1 MRSAPA
7 GNLLALSTG
16 EAWGGRRSLS
26 RPVAHVL
33 QRHPQHVEYTTTLE
47 HLGLADLSSPHP
59 RARAAAMGIMPLQVQ
74 AAGGAEETMQW
85 LSPTPLPWTTP
96 VSSSSSSATATPA
109 RRCSCRGISPGS
121 SRRTTIAVEVRSLD
135 FQTSHGKIRFY
146 CWDTAGQEKFGG
158 LRDGY

>member
-47 HLGLADLSSPHP
+47 RLGLADLSSPHP

-121 SRRTTIAVEVRSLD
+121 SRRSTNRRSVWRCGRW
-135 FQTSHGKIRFY
+135 TSR
-146 CWDTAGQEKFGG
+146 
-158 LRDGY
+158 